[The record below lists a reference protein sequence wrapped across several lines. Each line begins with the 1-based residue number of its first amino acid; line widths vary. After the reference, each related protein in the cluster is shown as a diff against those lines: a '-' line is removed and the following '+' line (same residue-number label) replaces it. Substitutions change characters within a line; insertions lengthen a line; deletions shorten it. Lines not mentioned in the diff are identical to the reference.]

1 MNALRAIDRSV
12 TAGLDTRS
20 LGTPVAVRAFLRLSA
35 DHGHLPHIATEMAVV
50 AAGWFKSKPSQVHAL
65 GGKQAGQ
72 LVLSIEHDAG
82 QTTLATI
89 TTLLGEAL
97 PMADVLVLGNHGTLS
112 WEGPANDLS
121 ATGAYEPTDPSP
133 LALAIRA
140 AVERSM
146 ETGEVIAVAEDN

>member
-1 MNALRAIDRSV
+1 MNALLAIDRSV

-35 DHGHLPHIATEMAVV
+35 DHGHLPHIAAEMVV
-50 AAGWFKSKPSQVHAL
+50 IAAGWFKSKPTRVHAL
-65 GGKQAGQ
+65 RGKQAGQ

-89 TTLLGEAL
+89 TTLLGEAS

-121 ATGAYEPTDPSP
+121 ATGTYEPTDPSP
-133 LALAIRA
+133 PTLAIRA
-140 AVERSM
+140 AVVRSI
-146 ETGEVIAVAEDN
+146 ETGDVIAVEEED